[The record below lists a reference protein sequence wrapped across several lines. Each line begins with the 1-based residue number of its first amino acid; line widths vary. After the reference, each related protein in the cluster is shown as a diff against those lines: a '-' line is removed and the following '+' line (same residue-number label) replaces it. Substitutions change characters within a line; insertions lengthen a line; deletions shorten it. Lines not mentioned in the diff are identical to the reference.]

1 MKSFYFPL
9 VLTIGGNILYHVSQR
24 SIPKTAHPLVTMMLA
39 YAVGLIICA
48 LGLLFYPAEKS
59 LLNSARESN
68 WAVFLIGVGAAGVEI
83 GYLLAY
89 RAGWRISVAPI
100 VSSVGVTL
108 LLIPIGIMIF
118 REQLSAR
125 NVIGIVLCVIG
136 LALVTHE

>member
-48 LGLLFYPAEKS
+48 LGLFFYPPEKS
-59 LLNSARESN
+59 LLNSARDSN
-68 WAVFLIGVGAAGVEI
+68 WTACLIGVGAAGVEI